1 MNTSKQIAKQ
11 ADEKKFTRRQMDIIN
26 GYLSKAAEDGD
37 IFVGKGVSIATNYKR
52 FLRIL
57 RRESHELST
66 LMPSDPAPKTAKYR
80 YLYQV
85 VRRKTRGKVDE
96 SIDESV
102 DESIVSE
109 E

>member
-1 MNTSKQIAKQ
+1 MSTQKKISKQ
-11 ADEKKFTRRQMDIIN
+11 ADDKAFTRRQMDIIN
-26 GYLSKAAEDGD
+26 GYLSKAVEDGEV
-37 IFVGKGVSIATNYKR
+37 FMGKSIGVALNYKR
-52 FLRIL
+52 FLRVL
-57 RRESHELST
+57 RRESHELAM
-66 LMPSDPAPKTAKYR
+66 LMPNDPAPKSAKYR